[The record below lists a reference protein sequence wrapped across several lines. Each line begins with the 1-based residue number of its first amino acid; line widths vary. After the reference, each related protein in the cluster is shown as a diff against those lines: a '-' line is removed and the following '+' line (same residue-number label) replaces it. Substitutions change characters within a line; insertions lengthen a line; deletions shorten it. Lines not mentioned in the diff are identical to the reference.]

1 MNKSNLEDALKFSG
15 LSGNPNEYSALSMA
29 YIGDCVYEIYVRSY
43 LLSKGNRRVN
53 ELHRMAT
60 RYVCAKAQAEFYYKI
75 KDILTDDENSVFHRG
90 RNTKSHPPKNAD
102 VIEYK
107 IATGI
112 EALIGSLYIEG
123 KSERIS
129 ELMSYLFV

>member
-1 MNKSNLEDALKFSG
+1 MNKPNLEDALKFSG

>member
-1 MNKSNLEDALKFSG
+1 MNKPNLEDALKFSG
-15 LSGNPNEYSALSMA
+15 MSGNPNEYSALSMA